1 MVSCIHQPS
10 LLAASR
16 EAMLPFFLENEAM
29 LPFLHHRIHVCVMT
43 FWSPSLLLPFAFH
56 LCMWPVRVSVLNLS
70 PIDLVQIGVPAVT
83 YPHACYSHL
92 YQPASRVQQVWWRA
106 PKTCRGFSPLASTT
120 TQSHRCGH
128 GQESEEEAWYILL
141 LWAAWLDLV
150 VVESISFEQCEDG
163 NSKRV

>member
-16 EAMLPFFLENEAM
+16 EAMLPFFFLENEAM

-70 PIDLVQIGVPAVT
+70 PIDLVQIGLPAVT

-106 PKTCRGFSPLASTT
+106 PKIWRGFCLLHPLPSKAAGAATARSLKK
-120 TQSHRCGH
+120 RH
-128 GQESEEEAWYILL
+128 GVFYC
-141 LWAAWLDLV
+141 
-150 VVESISFEQCEDG
+150 CEPHG
-163 NSKRV
+163 